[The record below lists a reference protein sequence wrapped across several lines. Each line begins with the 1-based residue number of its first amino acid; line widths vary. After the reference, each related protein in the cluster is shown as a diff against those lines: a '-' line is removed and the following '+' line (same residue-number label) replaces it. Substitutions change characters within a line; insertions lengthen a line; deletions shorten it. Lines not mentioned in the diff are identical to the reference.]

1 MPGRATVRSA
11 VAPLLH
17 EGRAAASQ
25 VSQLLRGHPADLL
38 DRAGDWVRLRGADGY
53 EGWCHAGYLIIDP
66 GAGAEP
72 LRPAWSDERRMSLG
86 CTVRTP
92 MGSFATLPLGA
103 FLDPDEAVAAGLAM
117 NHRGRARYFAPQ
129 GELLVQRTIQLYSGT
144 PYLWGG
150 VTPWGADCSGVVQT
164 MFALSGIQLPRDAW
178 QQAEVGTR
186 LEDETGDLR
195 PGDLLFFSDRDDG
208 RITHV
213 AISRGGAAMVHSS
226 LANGGF
232 GTNSLDGRDT
242 VSTRL
247 RATFQ
252 FATRVL

>member
-1 MPGRATVRSA
+1 MPSRITIRSA
-11 VAPLLH
+11 VAPLLQ
-17 EGRAAASQ
+17 EGRASASQ

-38 DRAGDWVRLRGADGY
+38 EQGGDWVRLRGADGY
-53 EGWCHAGYLIIDP
+53 DGWCHVGYLTMESVTV
-66 GAGAEP
+66 AEP
-72 LRPAWSDERRMSLG
+72 LRPAWGDERRMSLG
-86 CTVRTP
+86 CTVRSP

-103 FLDPDEAVAAGLAM
+103 FLDPDETIAAGLAM

-144 PYLWGG
+144 SYLWGG

-164 MFALSGIQLPRDAW
+164 MFALSGVQLPRDAW
-178 QQAEVGTR
+178 QQAEVGTK
-186 LEDETGDLR
+186 LGHDAGDLQ

-213 AISRGGAAMVHSS
+213 AISRGGAAVVHSS

-232 GTNSLDGRDT
+232 GANSLDGRDA

-247 RATFQ
+247 RATFR